1 MVQPSVCDLSRAMTL
16 KLVGGLSVTG
26 AALLGGA
33 ALLTPNAARAVPSFT
48 QQTGQPCASCHV
60 GGFGPEL
67 TPFGREFKLGGYTM
81 RTQAAIPLGAGTIAS
96 WTHTR
101 KDQAPPPEHFG
112 RNDNFALDDFS
123 IFLAGGVGSHFG
135 GFAEVSYDGIER
147 NTSFEMLDLRA
158 VTPAKIFGA
167 DSTLGLS
174 VNNGPMIQDAWNTL
188 PKWAFPYVESGVAPE
203 PATAPLVDMLMTN
216 VVGVTSYAWI
226 GGKAYVEAGG
236 YWSPSRGT
244 LRFIG
249 AEDMPGSIHGLAPY
263 GRIAWQ
269 TDLAG
274 GTFEAGANVFKAAM
288 FPMRDR
294 SSGLSD
300 RYTDVGIDSSWQ
312 KTLGK
317 TDTLSINFRYEH
329 EKGNLR
335 ASCVL
340 GLLGEGDEEASF
352 IRGAAMVPLG
362 DPDCA
367 RYQLNALRGTVGYNW
382 HSRIGATLSAFGT
395 TGSRNTNL
403 FGGGG
408 RPNSNGLT
416 AQLDYTF
423 WGRDTS
429 PLGPRFNARV
439 GVQYT
444 IYGKFNGRRR
454 NYDLEGRNAA
464 DNDALKL
471 FTWIAF

>member
-1 MVQPSVCDLSRAMTL
+1 MVQPSACDYDSTTTV
-16 KLVGGLSVTG
+16 KLVGGLSVLGATLLAG
-26 AALLGGA
+26 AAFI
-33 ALLTPNAARAVPSFT
+33 TPREARAIPSFT
-48 QQTGQPCASCHV
+48 EQTGQPCTSCHV

-67 TPFGREFKLGGYTM
+67 TPFGREFKIGGYTL
-81 RTQAAIPLGAGTIAS
+81 RTHSAIPIGAGTIAS
-96 WTHTR
+96 WTRTR
-101 KDQAPPPEHFG
+101 KDQSAPPEHFN

-123 IFLAGGVGSHFG
+123 LFVGGGVGSHFG
-135 GFAEVSYDGIER
+135 GFSEVSYNGIAR
-147 NTSFEMLDLRA
+147 TTALEMMDLRA

-174 VNNGPMIQDAWNTL
+174 VNNAPMVQDPWNTS
-188 PKWAFPYVESGVAPE
+188 PPWSFPYIESGVAPE
-203 PATAPLVDMLMTN
+203 PETAPLINMLMGN
-216 VVGVTSYAWI
+216 VIGVTGYAWI

-236 YWSPSRGT
+236 YASPSRGT

-249 AEDMPGSIHGLAPY
+249 AEDMPGSIRGVAPY

-274 GTFEAGANVFKAAM
+274 GTFQVGANAFKAAL

-294 SSGLSD
+294 SSGFSD
-300 RYTDVGIDSSWQ
+300 RYTDLGIDSSWQ

-317 TDTLSINFRYEH
+317 ADTLSLNFRYEH

-335 ASCVL
+335 ASCAL
-340 GLLGEGDEEASF
+340 GLLG
-352 IRGAAMVPLG
+352 
-362 DPDCA
+362 DPSGSDGPGCA
-367 RYQLNALRGTVGYNW
+367 NYHLNTVRGTVGYNW
-382 HSRIGATLSAFGT
+382 RSRIGAGLSAFSIA
-395 TGSRNTNL
+395 GSRNFNL
-403 FGGGG
+403 YPETGK
-408 RPNSNGLT
+408 PDSNGLT

-423 WGRDTS
+423 WGRDKS

-444 IYGKFNGRRR
+444 VYGKFGGRRR
-454 NYDLEGRNAA
+454 NFDLEGRNAA
-464 DNDALKL
+464 DNNTFKL

>member
-1 MVQPSVCDLSRAMTL
+1 MAQPSVCDLSHAMTL
-16 KLVGGLSVTG
+16 KLVGGLSVIG
-26 AALLGGA
+26 AALVGGA
-33 ALLTPNAARAVPSFT
+33 AFITPHAARAVPSFT
-48 QQTGQPCASCHV
+48 QQTGQPCAACHV

-101 KDQAPPPEHFG
+101 KDQVPPPEHFG
-112 RNDNFALDDFS
+112 KNDNFALDDFS

-188 PKWAFPYVESGVAPE
+188 PKWAFPYVGSGVAPAPE
-203 PATAPLVDMLMTN
+203 AAPLVDMLMAN
-216 VVGVTSYAWI
+216 VVGVTGYAWM

-236 YWSPSRGT
+236 YASPSRGT

-249 AEDMPGSIHGLAPY
+249 VEDMPGSIHGVAPY
-263 GRIAWQ
+263 GRVAWQ

-274 GTFEAGANVFKAAM
+274 GTFEVGANAFKAAM

-294 SSGLSD
+294 SAGLSD

-317 TDTLSINFRYEH
+317 TDTLSLNFRYEH
-329 EKGNLR
+329 EKGDLR
-335 ASCVL
+335 ASCIL
-340 GLLGEGDEEASF
+340 GLVGDEGGNDAS
-352 IRGAAMVPLG
+352 
-362 DPDCA
+362 CA
-367 RYQLNALRGTVGYNW
+367 RYHLNAVRGTIGYSW
-382 HSRIGATLSAFGT
+382 HNRIGANLSGFST
-395 TGSRNTNL
+395 TGSRNFNL
-403 FGGGG
+403 FEGSG

-416 AQLDYTF
+416 GQLDYTF
-423 WGRDTS
+423 WGRDKS

-454 NYDLEGRNAA
+454 NFDLEGRNAA
-464 DNDALKL
+464 DNNTLRL
-471 FTWIAF
+471 FTWVAF

>member
-1 MVQPSVCDLSRAMTL
+1 MKVVVNRGSMTLTKPSACDPSRAMTL
-16 KLVGGLSVTG
+16 KLLGGLSIMG
-26 AALLGGA
+26 AVLFGGA
-33 ALLTPNAARAVPSFT
+33 ALITPHAARAVPAFT

-101 KDQAPPPEHFG
+101 KDQASPPEHFS
-112 RNDNFALDDFS
+112 RNDNVALDDFS
-123 IFLAGGVGSHFG
+123 IFLAGGIGSHLG

-167 DSTLGLS
+167 DSTLGFS
-174 VNNGPMIQDAWNTL
+174 ANNAPMIQDAWNTL
-188 PKWAFPYVESGVAPE
+188 PKWGFPYVGSGVAPK
-203 PATAPLVDMLMTN
+203 PDTAPLVDMLMAN
-216 VVGVTSYAWI
+216 VVGLTGYAWI

-236 YWSPSRGT
+236 YASPSRGT

-249 AEDMPGSIHGLAPY
+249 VEDMPGSIDGVAPY
-263 GRIAWQ
+263 SRIAWQ
-269 TDLAG
+269 TDLVG
-274 GTFEAGANVFKAAM
+274 GTFEVGANAFKAAM
-288 FPMRDR
+288 LPMRDR

-300 RYTDVGIDSSWQ
+300 RYTDLGIDSSWQ
-312 KTLGK
+312 KTLAK
-317 TDTLSINFRYEH
+317 TDTLSLNFRYEH
-329 EKGNLR
+329 ERGDLR

-340 GLLGEGDEEASF
+340 GLVGDEVGNDV
-352 IRGAAMVPLG
+352 R
-362 DPDCA
+362 CA
-367 RYQLNALRGTVGYNW
+367 RYHLNTLRGTTGYNW
-382 HSRIGATLSAFGT
+382 HNKIGANLSAFST
-395 TGSRNTNL
+395 TGSRNFSL
-403 FGGGG
+403 FEGSG

-423 WGRDTS
+423 WGRDKS

-454 NYDLEGRNAA
+454 NYDFQGRNAA
-464 DNDALKL
+464 DNDALKM